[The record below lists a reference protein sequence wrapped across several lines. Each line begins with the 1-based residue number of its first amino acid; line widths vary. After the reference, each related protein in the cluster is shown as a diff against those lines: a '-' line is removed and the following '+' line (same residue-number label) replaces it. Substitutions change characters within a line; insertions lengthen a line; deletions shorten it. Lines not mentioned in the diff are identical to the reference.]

1 MADPTFEWGGT
12 TDNAAIAADRARMW
26 ASFTK
31 ASQWG
36 IGVVILLLVLIYL
49 IWG

>member
-1 MADPTFEWGGT
+1 MADPHYEFGG
-12 TDNAAIAADRARMW
+12 TDNAAIAADRVRMW
-26 ASFTK
+26 HSFTK

-36 IGVVILLLVLIYL
+36 ICFVIALLLFIYL